1 MGRVCLCVCQSVV
14 LKAGLQ
20 VSCVNSQA
28 HSSGRHWHS
37 RTTRLVC
44 KAYILYPY
52 CFMESAAARGR
63 LPISSNQPPS
73 FVRQPFI
80 VDFAPGSGEV
90 VVVGPPGPWTQ
101 VLGHPRDKSGAAVR
115 VKGSACPSS
124 ENSLPLAPSYPGD
137 LPGAEEAAGISRCS
151 GGGICEDEA
160 SDGAFQSSKPRATCS
175 TARETNATS
184 GKICIIHSLSFGQEV
199 LCLLWEAA

>member
-1 MGRVCLCVCQSVV
+1 MARHSYIVKKSGFLFSCASVAVFPRLSKLSLNLRMGRVCLCVCQSVI
-14 LKAGLQ
+14 LKARLQ

-28 HSSGRHWHS
+28 HSNGRHWHS

-63 LPISSNQPPS
+63 LPISSNQPLS

-151 GGGICEDEA
+151 GG
-160 SDGAFQSSKPRATCS
+160 R
-175 TARETNATS
+175 
-184 GKICIIHSLSFGQEV
+184 HL
-199 LCLLWEAA
+199 